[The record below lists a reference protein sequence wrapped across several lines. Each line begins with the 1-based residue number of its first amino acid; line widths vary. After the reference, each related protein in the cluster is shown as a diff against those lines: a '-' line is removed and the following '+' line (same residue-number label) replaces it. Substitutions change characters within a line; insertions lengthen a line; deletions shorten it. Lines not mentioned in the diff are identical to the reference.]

1 MKNNYLQIIVVT
13 LLSSM
18 AVVGCSA
25 PQSQQNSFPK
35 EVTLS
40 KSVLLDKIK
49 GAWAGQTIGCTYGGP
64 TEFKFRGTMIQDY
77 NPIRWDEGCIKNY
90 CLNGPGLYDDIYM
103 DLTFVEVF
111 DRLGLDAPVD
121 SFAMA
126 FANAGYVLWHANQ
139 AARYNILQ
147 GIMPPAS
154 GHWLNNPHANDLD
167 YQIEADYSGI
177 MSPGMPNAASDIS
190 DKIGHIMNYGDG
202 WYGGVYVG
210 AMYSLAF
217 VSDDIEFIVTE
228 ALKTIPEESL
238 YYQVMKDVIGWYRQ
252 YPDDWKQTWFECE
265 RKYSEDI
272 GCPDGVFVPYNID
285 ATINSAYI
293 LIGLLYGKGDFFRT
307 MDIATRCGQD
317 SDCNPAS
324 AAGILGTMLGYSR
337 IPEYWMKNLRE
348 AEDIDFAFTS
358 SSLNKAYQMSYN
370 HALQMIERNGG
381 YVDDSTVTIVC
392 QKPEPVR
399 LEKAFEGM
407 YPIMRKNLNRM
418 VEKFDEFEFEGTGF
432 VMRGSVKSKDD
443 DYVAYVSVYLD
454 GELVEEAKLPANF
467 TKRRQELCWR
477 YQLPKGR
484 HILTLK
490 WNNPTTDA
498 TVHCGEVIVYSDT
511 PIQLNHQ

>member
-238 YYQVMKDVIGWYRQ
+238 YFQVMKDVIGWYRQ

-307 MDIATRCGQD
+307 MDITTRCGQD

-484 HILTLK
+484 HILALK

>member
-238 YYQVMKDVIGWYRQ
+238 YFQVMKDVIGWYRQ

>member
-252 YPDDWKQTWFECE
+252 YLDDWKQTWFECE

>member
-202 WYGGVYVG
+202 WYGGIYVG

-238 YYQVMKDVIGWYRQ
+238 YFQVMKDVIGWYRQ

-418 VEKFDEFEFEGTGF
+418 VEEFDEFEFEGTGF

-484 HILTLK
+484 HILALK